1 MSRRSNMIREKTN
14 MTQAQYRWPRST
26 AWVLMIIAVVFWL
39 WFGIGSAYV
48 ERAGPFVLG
57 PKDQGPFNWLMH
69 ILVPGG
75 IFILSTL
82 LAWRW
87 EGLGGTLLVLEGLGA
102 LGFIGRAFLGG
113 RFTASTLVLMCLT
126 LGLPPLAAGIL
137 FLICWRE
144 SR

>member
-1 MSRRSNMIREKTN
+1 MTKVQSSWQRSM
-14 MTQAQYRWPRST
+14 
-26 AWVLMIIAVVFWL
+26 AWVLVMIAIVFWL

-48 ERAGPFVLG
+48 ERAGPV
-57 PKDQGPFNWLMH
+57 NWLMH

-75 IFILSTL
+75 IFL
-82 LAWRW
+82 LTALVTWRW
-87 EGLGGTLLVLEGLGA
+87 EGMGGALWMLEGLA
-102 LGFIGRAFLGG
+102 ASAFIMRAFLWG
-113 RFTASTLVLMCLT
+113 RFTTSTLMLMGLT

>member
-1 MSRRSNMIREKTN
+1 
-14 MTQAQYRWPRST
+14 MTKNQST
-26 AWVLMIIAVVFWL
+26 WQRPTARILMIIAIVFWL

-48 ERAGPFVLG
+48 ERAGPV
-57 PKDQGPFNWLMH
+57 NWLMH

-82 LAWRW
+82 VAWRW
-87 EGLGGTLLVLEGLGA
+87 PSIGGTLLVLEGTAA
-102 LGFIGRAFLGG
+102 LGLIVRTFLQGK
-113 RFTASTLVLMCLT
+113 FTASTLTLMCLT

-137 FLICWRE
+137 FLIHRKK

>member
-1 MSRRSNMIREKTN
+1 
-14 MTQAQYRWPRST
+14 MTRVRYAWQRST
-26 AWVLMIIAVVFWL
+26 ALVLMIIAIAFWL
-39 WFGIGSAYV
+39 WFGVGSAYV
-48 ERAGPFVLG
+48 ERA
-57 PKDQGPFNWLMH
+57 GPFNWLMH

-82 LAWRW
+82 VAWRW
-87 EGLGGTLLVLEGLGA
+87 EGIGGALLVLEGLVA
-102 LGFIGRAFLGG
+102 LGLIVRAFLWG

-137 FLICWRE
+137 FLICWQR